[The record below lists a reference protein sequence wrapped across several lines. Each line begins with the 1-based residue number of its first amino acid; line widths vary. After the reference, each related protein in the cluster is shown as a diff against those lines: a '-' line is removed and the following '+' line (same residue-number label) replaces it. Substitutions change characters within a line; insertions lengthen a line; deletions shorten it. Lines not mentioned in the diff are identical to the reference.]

1 MIREAVEELGSP
13 TTNVE
18 IRDWI
23 EDNYPGTNRGTIGA
37 QRLACTVNQPSRVHY
52 LHNQSA
58 RECDDHRY
66 NFLYCPDRGK
76 IEWYRPERHG
86 VWTIEEDE
94 DGEFAICCDDG
105 ELIYPERRERSA
117 TEPST
122 TPRTRAAKP
131 IDRSQI
137 DAANLLHHRCPQWS
151 STDRAFE
158 RMARLFPGW
167 DRESCILK
175 SAVINDLSFENPSPR
190 ASSHNGLFDAMK
202 G

>member
-1 MIREAVEELGSP
+1 
-13 TTNVE
+13 
-18 IRDWI
+18 
-23 EDNYPGTNRGTIGA
+23 
-37 QRLACTVNQPSRVHY
+37 VHY

-105 ELIYPERRERSA
+105 ELIYPERHERSA